1 MIMSP
6 LIAFLIVFVLLL
18 IALIKLKV
26 TPSVG
31 LFAAAIIF
39 GLMVGMPAADILSKL
54 PAGFGNMMTSIGLLI
69 VFGSIFGDFLGNSG
83 ATEELAKGMVR
94 LFGKKNDYLALNLV
108 GFILSIPIY
117 FGCAYIMTAPLVTAL
132 QKISKKSMKG
142 YVIAIFTGL
151 MLTHSCVAPTPGPLA
166 RLARTSAGSSSGASS
181 SACPPAS
188 SWAGC
193 MRTSSTRRKKSS
205 APATR

>member
-54 PAGFGNMMTSIGLLI
+54 PAGFGNMMTPSNLFEFQIWFEVDDSCAAKVSGEGLL
-69 VFGSIFGDFLGNSG
+69 
-83 ATEELAKGMVR
+83 
-94 LFGKKNDYLALNLV
+94 
-108 GFILSIPIY
+108 
-117 FGCAYIMTAPLVTAL
+117 
-132 QKISKKSMKG
+132 
-142 YVIAIFTGL
+142 
-151 MLTHSCVAPTPGPLA
+151 
-166 RLARTSAGSSSGASS
+166 
-181 SACPPAS
+181 
-188 SWAGC
+188 
-193 MRTSSTRRKKSS
+193 
-205 APATR
+205 

>member
-54 PAGFGNMMTSIGLLI
+54 PAGF
-69 VFGSIFGDFLGNSG
+69 
-83 ATEELAKGMVR
+83 
-94 LFGKKNDYLALNLV
+94 
-108 GFILSIPIY
+108 ILSIPIY
-117 FGCAYIMTAPLVTAL
+117 FGCAYIMTAPLVT
-132 QKISKKSMKG
+132 S
-142 YVIAIFTGL
+142 
-151 MLTHSCVAPTPGPLA
+151 
-166 RLARTSAGSSSGASS
+166 
-181 SACPPAS
+181 
-188 SWAGC
+188 
-193 MRTSSTRRKKSS
+193 
-205 APATR
+205 